1 MPEISRFYGS
11 VIQMHP
17 GDHPPP
23 HFHARYAEY
32 RAVISISDC
41 TVVAGSLP
49 PRALRMVTEWADA
62 HRPELEHDWRLA
74 IQELP
79 LDRIEPLR

>member
-1 MPEISRFYGS
+1 MPEISRFYGI
-11 VIQMHP
+11 VIQMYP

-23 HFHARYAEY
+23 HFHAGYGEH
-32 RAVISISDC
+32 RAAISISDC
-41 TVVAGSLP
+41 TVVAGTLP
-49 PRALRMVTEWADA
+49 PRALRLVTEWANA

-74 IQELP
+74 TQGLP